1 MKEIISITEL
11 LNRIKSQKRKVD
23 DISKRY
29 LDSEESRALISLYN
43 KNRNETINGANIIDT
58 ENNIKNQFSDI
69 IYNIMLLRNLL
80 IIKEQVNS
88 YFRIT
93 VPDIFNS
100 DKEIELSIAQILIL
114 KSPIIKNYYIK
125 IGERLRSDLNDA
137 YKALEAYS
145 RTVLDEQKIATYVLA
160 KLNSIQPGYV
170 DPNNIELVKKMTG
183 YNEYAKEYIDA
194 NKVELLDPLELTK
207 LAEEKYNNIN
217 NFYDNIDTR
226 LLEFNSTT
234 KIIIDLESGYG
245 EWEKA

>member
-29 LDSEESRALISLYN
+29 LNSEESRALISLYN

-69 IYNIMLLRNLL
+69 MYNIMLLRNLL

-114 KSPIIKNYYIK
+114 KS
-125 IGERLRSDLNDA
+125 L
-137 YKALEAYS
+137 
-145 RTVLDEQKIATYVLA
+145 VLFK
-160 KLNSIQPGYV
+160 
-170 DPNNIELVKKMTG
+170 
-183 YNEYAKEYIDA
+183 
-194 NKVELLDPLELTK
+194 
-207 LAEEKYNNIN
+207 
-217 NFYDNIDTR
+217 
-226 LLEFNSTT
+226 
-234 KIIIDLESGYG
+234 
-245 EWEKA
+245 